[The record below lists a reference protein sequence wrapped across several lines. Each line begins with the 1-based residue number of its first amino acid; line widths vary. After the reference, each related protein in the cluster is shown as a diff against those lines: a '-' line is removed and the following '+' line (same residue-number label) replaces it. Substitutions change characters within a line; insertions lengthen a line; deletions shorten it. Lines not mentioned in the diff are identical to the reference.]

1 MPFVQKST
9 LTPRINNA
17 LVEIER
23 VHGFLDAVKQ
33 AKFPLTEK
41 SHPATLSSEKQI
53 PSAKSAKN
61 PADSAIQTSGGEE
74 SLAAGGGDA
83 SAV

>member
-9 LTPRINNA
+9 ITPRINNA

-33 AKFPLTEK
+33 AKFTLTEK
-41 SHPATLSSEKQI
+41 SYPATLSSEKQI
-53 PSAKSAKN
+53 HSAKK
-61 PADSAIQTSGGEE
+61 PADSTIQTSGGEE